1 MPADGA
7 GVTRVQG
14 VVSKR
19 DEKGLGS
26 RGQEQG
32 GGGLA
37 LTGKTEMSWRST
49 AEGGSP

>member
-1 MPADGA
+1 MRAFRLA
-7 GVTRVQG
+7 VI
-14 VVSKR
+14 KR

-26 RGQEQG
+26 RGQERG

-37 LTGKTEMSWRST
+37 LTVDPDWSSWRST